1 MLRKFAAVL
10 LASSMIA
17 GSAFAAQPS
26 GSATQAPPAAT
37 TGSNAKSTAMRTS
50 ETKSAKHVGKHA
62 QKQDRKHYAHRKV
75 RLTKEVH
82 HPMGTKTHKAHVAG
96 IPKNAKFDKAGGT
109 QSAKLPVTRS
119 STN

>member
-37 TGSNAKSTAMRTS
+37 TGSNAKSTAMQTS
-50 ETKSAKHVGKHA
+50 ETKSVKHVGKHA
-62 QKQDRKHYAHRKV
+62 QKQDRKHYAHKKV
-75 RLTKEVH
+75 RVTKEAR
-82 HPMGTKTHKAHVAG
+82 HPMGTKAHKAHVAG
-96 IPKNAKFDKAGGT
+96 IPKNAKFAKAGGA

>member
-37 TGSNAKSTAMRTS
+37 AGSNAKSTAMRTS
-50 ETKSAKHVGKHA
+50 ETKSVKHVGKHA

-75 RLTKEVH
+75 RVTKEVH
-82 HPMGTKTHKAHVAG
+82 QMGTKTHKAHVAG
-96 IPKNAKFDKAGGT
+96 IPKNAKFAKAGGT

>member
-50 ETKSAKHVGKHA
+50 ETKSVKHVDKHA
-62 QKQDRKHYAHRKV
+62 QKQDRKHYAHKKV
-75 RLTKEVH
+75 RVTKEAR
-82 HPMGTKTHKAHVAG
+82 HPMGTKAHVAG
-96 IPKNAKFDKAGGT
+96 IPQNAKFAKAGGT